1 LTNKTHELTT
11 FLQTHKPNALVI
23 TESKLIATD
32 KINFPNYTIT
42 RKDRGN
48 ARTRGGGVL
57 IVVRKGIPYNTK
69 NAPLTSIETA
79 AIQIAG
85 TGLTIVGAY
94 NLPHNYFKKS
104 ELEKIMGIATTI
116 VAGDLNAKHKEWNC
130 ATNETNGAV
139 LKKFADTRAITINHS
154 LEPTHIPYNGTSPTT
169 IDIFLMKNTTN
180 YTR

>member
-1 LTNKTHELTT
+1 LTT
-11 FLQTHKPNALVI
+11 FLQTHKPHVLVV

-57 IVVRKGIPYNTK
+57 IAVRKGIPYSTK

-94 NLPHNYFKKS
+94 NPPHNYFKIS
-104 ELEKIMGIATTI
+104 EL
-116 VAGDLNAKHKEWNC
+116 
-130 ATNETNGAV
+130 
-139 LKKFADTRAITINHS
+139 
-154 LEPTHIPYNGTSPTT
+154 PTDQSPQ
-169 IDIFLMKNTTN
+169 
-180 YTR
+180 RHV